1 MNDAEDTPTG
11 PVLSPGEAKKRF
23 FLYLVLKL
31 AGLGALFA
39 GVLMTRGGGISI
51 VSGALFA
58 IGAASLFVRPKMLGL
73 TTRPER

>member
-1 MNDAEDTPTG
+1 MSEIDETPKG

-23 FLYLVLKL
+23 FFYLVLKL

-39 GVLMTRGGGISI
+39 GVLMARGGISI
-51 VSGALFA
+51 LSGVLFVF
-58 IGAASLFVRPKMLGL
+58 GAASLFVRPKMLGL